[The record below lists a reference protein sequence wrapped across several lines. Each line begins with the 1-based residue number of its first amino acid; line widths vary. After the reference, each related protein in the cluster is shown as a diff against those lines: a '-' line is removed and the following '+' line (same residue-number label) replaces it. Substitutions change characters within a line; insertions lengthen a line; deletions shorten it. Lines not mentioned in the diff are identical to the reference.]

1 MQNSFRAVAASVFG
15 NAELEQEDCMFV
27 QLTSHLPEI
36 PSVWQAE
43 PPAEARPTSER
54 PHLVRFALDDL
65 TISVAV
71 RKHAA
76 CGMGIDGEPLVM
88 SSLLSRQPAAR
99 GLTVELASPALHACL
114 EAIRDELGT
123 GEIVAAP
130 PELDR
135 DPIVQSLGR
144 ALVAQHQVGEGL
156 STLYSNA
163 VCAALVARLVAL
175 CRPRNGSGEVA
186 FDTTRTRS
194 ALPKWRLKRVR
205 EYVETNIGGNV
216 RLADMAA
223 SAGLSRMHFAAQFRL
238 ATGLRPH
245 EYLLRRRIERAQEM
259 LRDPRTALV
268 EVALGVGFQ
277 TQSHFTT
284 VFKRFA
290 GITPHRWRRLA
301 IIGDRP
307 RPDTR
312 GDAARSTASAA
323 AAFQ

>member
-1 MQNSFRAVAASVFG
+1 
-15 NAELEQEDCMFV
+15 MFV

-43 PPAEARPTSER
+43 PEAEAHPTRER
-54 PHLVRFALDDL
+54 PHLVRFALDEL
-65 TISVAV
+65 TVSVAV
-71 RKHAA
+71 RKNAA
-76 CGMGIDGEPLVM
+76 CGMVTNAEPVVM
-88 SSLLSRQPAAR
+88 SSFVSQHPAAR

-144 ALVAQHQVGEGL
+144 ALVAQHQVGQAL
-156 STLYSNA
+156 STLYANA
-163 VCAALVARLVAL
+163 ICAALVTRLVAL
-175 CRPRNGSGEVA
+175 CRAGNGSGEVA
-186 FDTTRTRS
+186 FDTARTRS
-194 ALPKWRLKRVR
+194 ALPKWRLKRVK
-205 EYVETNIGGNV
+205 EYVEAHIGENI
-216 RLADMAA
+216 RLADMAG

-312 GDAARSTASAA
+312 GDAGRSAGTVAA
-323 AAFQ
+323 TLQ